1 MLLLSCLGKLPKLDA
16 LSKILLSSIY
26 AHSLDGR
33 DVFESVREQTSI
45 GIDVI
50 KKHIDEL
57 VSLGMVEKDTM
68 HLTHIGREALKVVF
82 AGGVFDIIHPGH
94 IHTLRSAKAL
104 GDVLVVVIARNV
116 TAQKSKGTAPIHDEK
131 LRQELV
137 SSLKFVDIA
146 ILGHEGDIFK
156 TVELVR
162 PNIIALGYDQIHQ
175 EKHIVEECRKRGLN
189 VQVVRLQSP
198 VPDLKS
204 SSIKKDLG
212 QFLYK
217 T

>member
-1 MLLLSCLGKLPKLDA
+1 MVVGMDA
-16 LSKILLSSIY
+16 LDKAVLISIY
-26 AHSLDGR
+26 ASALDSR
-33 DVFESVREQTSI
+33 DVFQSIRERI
-45 GIDVI
+45 PVCDEIL
-50 KKHIDEL
+50 KKRADAL
-57 VSLGMVEKDTM
+57 GSLGMINGDLRLTDIGKD
-68 HLTHIGREALKVVF
+68 ALKVVF

-116 TAQKSKGTAPIHDEK
+116 TATKSKGNPPIHDEK

-137 SSLKFVDIA
+137 SSLKFVDVA

-156 TVELVR
+156 TVEFVK
-162 PNIIALGYDQIHQ
+162 PNIIALGYDQVHQ
-175 EKHIVEECRKRGLN
+175 EKHIVEECKKRGMN

-198 VPDLKS
+198 VPDFKS

-212 QFLYK
+212 QSLYN

>member
-1 MLLLSCLGKLPKLDA
+1 MVVGMDA
-16 LSKILLSSIY
+16 LDKAILSSIY
-26 AHSLDGR
+26 ASTLDGR
-33 DVFESVREQTSI
+33 DVLQSIRENIPVSEE
-45 GIDVI
+45 VLR
-50 KKHIDEL
+50 KHIESL
-57 VSLGMVEKDTM
+57 KSLGMVNGET
-68 HLTHIGREALKVVF
+68 HLTDIGKDALKIVF

-94 IHTLRSAKAL
+94 IHTLKSAKAL

-116 TAQKSKGTAPIHDEK
+116 TAVKSKGSAPIHDEK

-137 SSLKFVDIA
+137 SSLKFVDVA

-162 PNIIALGYDQIHQ
+162 PNIIALGYDQVHQ
-175 EKHIVEECRKRGLN
+175 EKHIVEECKKRGLN
-189 VQVVRLQSP
+189 LQVVRLQSP

-212 QFLYK
+212 QSLYNI
-217 T
+217 

>member
-1 MLLLSCLGKLPKLDA
+1 MA
-16 LSKILLSSIY
+16 LTEI
-26 AHSLDGR
+26 GR
-33 DVFESVREQTSI
+33 D
-45 GIDVI
+45 
-50 KKHIDEL
+50 
-57 VSLGMVEKDTM
+57 
-68 HLTHIGREALKVVF
+68 ALKVIF

-94 IHTLRSAKAL
+94 IHTLTAAKAL

-116 TAQKSKGTAPIHDEK
+116 TAEKSKGRAPIHDEK

-156 TVELVR
+156 TVELVK
-162 PNIIALGYDQIHQ
+162 PDVIALGYDQVHQ
-175 EKHIVEECRKRGLN
+175 EKHITEECRKRGLD

-212 QFLYK
+212 ESLYN

>member
-1 MLLLSCLGKLPKLDA
+1 MDA

-26 AHSLDGR
+26 AHTLDGR
-33 DVFESVREQTSI
+33 NVLESVKDRTFASK
-45 GIDVI
+45 DVLN
-50 KKHIDEL
+50 KRMDEL
-57 VSLGMVEKDTM
+57 VALGMVEKDTPS
-68 HLTHIGREALKVVF
+68 LTDIGRDALKVVF

-116 TAQKSKGTAPIHDEK
+116 TAQKSKGSSPIHDEK
-131 LRQELV
+131 LRQEHV

-162 PNIIALGYDQIHQ
+162 PNVIALGYDQVHQ
-175 EKHIVEECRKRGLN
+175 EKQITQECKKRGLD

-198 VPDLKS
+198 MPDLKS

-212 QFLYK
+212 QSLYN